1 MILAFE
7 YVITLS
13 EAIELWIFVGICVI
27 CLICLAI
34 WLICLAIY
42 GLQMLAHNIA
52 DKFKKLFSR
61 KENL

>member
-13 EAIELWIFVGICVI
+13 EAIGLWIFVGICVI
-27 CLICLAI
+27 C
-34 WLICLAIY
+34 LICLAIY

-52 DKFKKLFSR
+52 DKFKKFFSR
-61 KENL
+61 KETK

>member
-34 WLICLAIY
+34 H

-61 KENL
+61 KENK